1 MIRLPSL
8 VLFAALV
15 ACAPS
20 PPPPPAAPP
29 VWRAEQGETT
39 VYLFGSA
46 HALTPETTWRSP
58 ALEEALADAELVLF
72 EIAPGAA
79 QSAETQAL
87 FAGLGRNPPGIML
100 SAQLSGDDAVRLR
113 RVAERLSLPLDVLE
127 TMRPW
132 AAAQQIALASAL
144 AQGVRPEL
152 GVEAVLAQDLGGRP
166 AAGLETPEQQLQVLA
181 TLSPE
186 RERRLLS
193 LTLEQVG
200 SEPDQAIEAEAAW
213 ARGDTAA
220 IATLSREAFLGLDQ
234 AFYDAMITDR
244 NRAFAEAAAGRL
256 TGADDDVL
264 IVVGAAHLGGPDG
277 VVAMLRAQ
285 GYAVEGP

>member
-20 PPPPPAAPP
+20 PPPAPAAPP
-29 VWRAEQGETT
+29 VWRVEQGETT

-79 QSAETQAL
+79 QSETTQAL

-100 SAQLSGDDAVRLR
+100 SAQLSGDDAARLR

-152 GVEAVLAQDLGGRP
+152 GVEAVLAQDLDGRP

-193 LTLEQVG
+193 LTLEQVETDPG
-200 SEPDQAIEAEAAW
+200 QAIDAEAAW

-220 IATLSREAFLGLDQ
+220 IATLSRDAFLGLDQ